1 MTHLNPAL
9 PSLEGRLLRLLRDEG
24 PRTRSELARALGV
37 SRTTVSGEVAALA
50 GAGLVTPGP
59 VAPSSGGRRS
69 STVGLGPAVRM
80 AAVSV
85 AESRVRAT
93 VLDATFAISRPVTR
107 DRTGGESPEELCRL
121 VVETV
126 SQAMS
131 QAAVDSSGHHAVLAT
146 GLALA
151 PGLLVQPDE
160 LVAGIEAAT
169 GGAPVVHEQ
178 AARAMA
184 IGERHSGGARGLDDV
199 VVLRLGATVST
210 ATFMDGHLGRGSAA
224 LAGAIGHTRVDEFG
238 PACAG
243 CGSSGCLDSF
253 VSVSAVTEQAAA
265 AARSGRSPGLA
276 RSLAAGEEIGWAEVV
291 AAVGGGDPVAVQIAR
306 DMGRR
311 VGETIA
317 GLVAFANPSIVL
329 VGGPGAALG
338 PHLLNEVRSAMY
350 RRAPAHVVAGTQVE
364 LGAPGDRAALLGA
377 GLLAAEIALG
387 DGSLRNR

>member
-1 MTHLNPAL
+1 ML

-37 SRTTVSGEVAALA
+37 SRTTVSGEVALLED
-50 GAGLVTPGP
+50 AGLVAPGP

-93 VLDATFAISRPVTR
+93 VIDASFAISRPVTR
-107 DRTGGESPEELCRL
+107 DRAGEESPEELCRL

-126 SQAMS
+126 AQAVAEAPGS
-131 QAAVDSSGHHAVLAT
+131 HRGVLAT
-146 GLALA
+146 GLAIA
-151 PGLLVQPDE
+151 PGLPVLRED
-160 LVAGIEAAT
+160 LVAGIEEVT
-169 GGAPVVHEQ
+169 GAPVVVEQ

-184 IGERHSGGARGLDDV
+184 IGERHGGRARGIDDL

-210 ATFMDGHLGRGSAA
+210 ATYMDGHLGRGSAD

-265 AARSGRSPGLA
+265 AARSGRSAALA
-276 RSLAAGEEIGWAEVV
+276 RALTDGDDVPWAAVV

-311 VGETIA
+311 AGEAIA

-338 PHLLNEVRSAMY
+338 PHLLNEMRGAMY

-364 LGAPGDRAALLGA
+364 LGAPGDRAALLGMA
-377 GLLAAEIALG
+377 LLAAEIALAEH
-387 DGSLRNR
+387 SPARR

>member
-1 MTHLNPAL
+1 MQ
-9 PSLEGRLLRLLRDEG
+9 PSLDRRLLRLLRDEG

-37 SRTTVSGEVAALA
+37 SRTTVSAEIALLE
-50 GAGLVTPGP
+50 GTGLVAPGP

-80 AAVSV
+80 AAVSL

-93 VLDATFAISRPVTR
+93 VVDATFAISRPVTR
-107 DRTGGESPEELCRL
+107 DRAREESPEDLCRL

-126 SQAMS
+126 AQAVKEAPGS
-131 QAAVDSSGHHAVLAT
+131 HGVLAT
-146 GLALA
+146 GLAIA
-151 PGLLVQPDE
+151 PGLPVHRED
-160 LVAGIEAAT
+160 LVAGIEEVT
-169 GGAPVVHEQ
+169 GGAPVVVEQ

-184 IGERHSGGARGLDDV
+184 TGERHGGRARGIDDL

-210 ATFMDGHLGRGSAA
+210 ATFMDGHLGRGSAD

-253 VSVSAVTEQAAA
+253 VSVFAVTEQAAA
-265 AARSGRSPGLA
+265 AARSGRSAALA
-276 RSLAAGEEIGWAEVV
+276 RALTDGEVVPWAEVV
-291 AAVGGGDPVAVQIAR
+291 AAVVGGDPVAVQIAR

-311 VGETIA
+311 AGEAIA

-338 PHLLNEVRSAMY
+338 PHLLNEMRGAMY

-364 LGAPGDRAALLGA
+364 LGAPGDRAALLGV
-377 GLLAAEIALG
+377 GLLAAEIALAAR
-387 DGSLRNR
+387 SVTSR